1 MDDFYRYPVFFECH
15 NLLTQQKGKIENYFR
30 VQRRSGGGESGPLR
44 SVTDNV
50 YSIAFKCQKDQQ
62 AVLQKSQHSVEFGD
76 SRLVFTV
83 RGSLETLSSAANS
96 TSTLSQ
102 NLTASAQSQ
111 QPIPASTPPSSGEG
125 YELHIDTYLLRYF
138 KESPKAGKE
147 LEEELASVAC
157 SAQLYPE
164 EEKVVARSLSQPGVV
179 DRVKWEAEVDKLFE
193 SVKERYLCHYEMD
206 PHKVKALLRSCSS
219 SQTTDEVK
227 VYSEVGMAIVV
238 GKQSQVNA
246 RLMDVEDRSCVSEK
260 QTSFLQ
266 LGKAKLS
273 LLWEEIEHSL
283 RQYFPGVKVTQRDE
297 GQLVLEGSVE
307 EIIKAGDWISDKE
320 TLVLERSVSNMSPH
334 LLAFLKKAYGGP
346 GALCNLLG
354 VGDKLEI
361 ELRDT
366 ELRLFSLFSDY
377 LDETEKALQSEFKEV
392 NIEVP
397 NCSTVPPELKETLE
411 SKAYEMNQGKCR
423 AQVLFGSGNTVCL
436 LGHNKQVE
444 ELSEAVIQFVLDPSN
459 MQSIVYLPFPELVQ
473 ELSQILQDRVTI
485 NSLGTVRQ
493 DTGSEAIAG
502 GAGEGVHA
510 EIIQGTLET
519 QQVDALVSP
528 MVGHDPLSTRVGN
541 SLSTVVGGQLAERFR
556 EEAREVTAH
565 GDTVVVEGLP
575 ALPSKAVIF
584 LNLVPWDN
592 DPNGTAIEVLRL
604 AINKTLTSCENR
616 GFRSVALPVLGSGIA
631 LSFPESVIARVLL
644 EQVHAFEQNRAS
656 KTPFLVRIVIHT
668 NDQES
673 SKQNTERGATAGDA
687 GNAGDAVRVE
697 IVQGTIETQ
706 QVDALVSPMVGHDP
720 LSTRV
725 GNSLSTVVGGQ
736 LAARFRE
743 EAREVT
749 AHGDTVVVEGL
760 PALPSKAVIF
770 LNLVPWDNDPN
781 GTPVEVLRLAIS
793 ETLTTCE
800 NRGFGSVA
808 VPVLGSGIALSFPAN
823 VVSQVLQE
831 EVHTFKQNRTKK
843 TPFLVRIVIYP
854 NDQESSKALDGIQET
869 LNFPKEVYQPDQ
881 VSTKRIVLLGK
892 TGSGKSHLAN
902 TIFGEKLF
910 ETNNSPNSGTRKC
923 EAETKFV
930 NGRSIT
936 LIDTPGF
943 FDVGREEEEVKPEI
957 MRCIT
962 ECAPGP
968 HAFLILL
975 KVDKF
980 TEQEKD
986 VIKKIQKCFT
996 AEALKYAV
1004 IVFTHGEQL
1013 AKGMKIEEFVSQNK
1027 DLSDLVKECGGRC
1040 HVVDNKY
1047 WNNKQQNTYRNNQLQ
1062 VEELLNTIDKMTMES
1077 SGGYYTNEMLQTV
1090 EKEIQKEVEHL
1101 KQSSG
1106 NMPEEVFRKQAK
1118 SRVHDKFL
1126 VKLAGTATGALLG
1139 AFFGVAAMVGI
1150 VISAVCQASGLIS
1163 VLKKGAAAGGGGVAG
1178 VAAVAVLGVATATL
1192 ATTGGVIGG
1201 VIGHDAAE
1209 GAETPREAAAMA
1221 AKAVMDR
1228 GKSVLNLS

>member
-1 MDDFYRYPVFFECH
+1 MDDFYQYPVFFECH
-15 NLLTQQKGKIENYFR
+15 NLLTQHKGKIENYFR
-30 VQRRSGGGESGPLR
+30 IQRRSGGGDCGPLR
-44 SVTDNV
+44 SVNDKV

-76 SRLVFTV
+76 NRLVFTV
-83 RGSLETLSSAANS
+83 RGSLEPLSSAANS
-96 TSTLSQ
+96 TSTPSQ
-102 NLTASAQSQ
+102 NLTAPAQSQ
-111 QPIPASTPPSSGEG
+111 QSIPASTLPSSGEE
-125 YELHIDTYLLRYF
+125 YELHFDTYLLRYF

-164 EEKVVARSLSQPGVV
+164 EEKVVARSLAQPGVV
-179 DRVKWEAEVDKLFE
+179 DRDGVKNWEAEVDKLFE
-193 SVKERYLCHYEMD
+193 SVKERYLCHHEMD

-219 SQTTDEVK
+219 SQTIDEVK

-246 RLMDVEDRSCVSEK
+246 RLMDVENRSCVIEK
-260 QTSFLQ
+260 QTSFCR

-283 RQYFPGVKVTQRDE
+283 RQDFPGVKVTQGDE

-307 EIIKAGDWISDKE
+307 EILKAGDWISDKE
-320 TLVLERSVSNMSPH
+320 TLVLERSVSNMSLN
-334 LLAFLKKAYGGP
+334 LLAFLRKAYGGP
-346 GALCNLLG
+346 GALCNFLG

-366 ELRLFSLFSDY
+366 ELRLFSLFTDY
-377 LDETEKALQSEFKEV
+377 LDETEKALQSKFKEV

-397 NCSTVPPELKETLE
+397 NCSTVPSELQETLE
-411 SKAYEMNQGKCR
+411 SKANEMNQGKCR

-436 LGHNKQVE
+436 LGHTKEVE
-444 ELSEAVIQFVLDPSN
+444 DLREAVIQFILDLSN

-473 ELSQILQDRVTI
+473 DLSQILKDRVII

-493 DTGSEAIAG
+493 DTGSEATAG

-541 SLSTVVGGQLAERFR
+541 SLFTMVGGQLAARFR
-556 EEAREVTAH
+556 EEAREETVP

-592 DPNGTAIEVLRL
+592 DPYGTAI
-604 AINKTLTSCENR
+604 
-616 GFRSVALPVLGSGIA
+616 
-631 LSFPESVIARVLL
+631 
-644 EQVHAFEQNRAS
+644 
-656 KTPFLVRIVIHT
+656 
-668 NDQES
+668 
-673 SKQNTERGATAGDA
+673 
-687 GNAGDAVRVE
+687 
-697 IVQGTIETQ
+697 
-706 QVDALVSPMVGHDP
+706 
-720 LSTRV
+720 
-725 GNSLSTVVGGQ
+725 
-736 LAARFRE
+736 
-743 EAREVT
+743 
-749 AHGDTVVVEGL
+749 
-760 PALPSKAVIF
+760 
-770 LNLVPWDNDPN
+770 
-781 GTPVEVLRLAIS
+781 EVLRLAIS
-793 ETLTTCE
+793 ETLTSCE

-831 EVHTFKQNRTKK
+831 EVYAFKQNRTKT

-869 LNFPKEVYQPDQ
+869 LNVSKEVYQPDQ

-910 ETNNSPNSGTRKC
+910 ETNDSPNSGTRKC
-923 EAETKFV
+923 EAETKSV

-1013 AKGMKIEEFVSQNK
+1013 PKGTKIEQFVSQNK

-1047 WNNKQQNTYRNNQLQ
+1047 WNNKQQNNYKNNQLQ
-1062 VEELLNTIDKMTMES
+1062 VEELLKTIDKMTMEN
-1077 SGGYYTNEMLQTV
+1077 SGGYYTNDMLQTV
-1090 EKEIQKEVEHL
+1090 EKEIQKEVEDL

-1106 NMPEEVFRKQAK
+1106 NMPVEVIRKQAK
-1118 SRVHDKFL
+1118 SRVYNRFL

-1139 AFFGVAAMVGI
+1139 ALFGVAAMVGI
-1150 VISAVCQASGLIS
+1150 VISAVGQASGLICA
-1163 VLKKGAAAGGGGVAG
+1163 VKKVPGVAAAAGGAGGVAG
-1178 VAAVAVLGVATATL
+1178 IAGIAAVAVVGVGTASL

-1209 GAETPREAAAMA
+1209 GAETPQEAADMA
-1221 AKAVMDR
+1221 AKAVIDR
-1228 GKSVLNLS
+1228 GKSVLKLH